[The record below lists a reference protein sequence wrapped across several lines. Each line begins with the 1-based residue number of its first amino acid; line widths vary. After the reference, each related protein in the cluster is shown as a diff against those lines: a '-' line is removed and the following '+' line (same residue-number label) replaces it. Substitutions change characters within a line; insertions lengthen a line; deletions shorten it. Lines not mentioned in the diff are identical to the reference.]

1 MSQEMFVILNL
12 TANTLIFL
20 ELVVFIIF
28 LFGKADSAANRFPL
42 ITHWFIKVGLSIMC
56 AGALFAA
63 LKEAEDMHHS
73 IAIWQQL
80 VRNIG
85 TAMVFGWGVL
95 FHWKYFMQP
104 KPTPKPTRKRKVVK
118 KAAVKPRKRAVKKD
132 TNPQP

>member
-1 MSQEMFVILNL
+1 MFVILNL

-28 LFGKADSAANRFPL
+28 LFGKADSVANRFPL
-42 ITHWFIKVGLSIMC
+42 VTHWFIKVGLSVMC

-63 LKEAEDMHHS
+63 LKEAEDMHKS

-85 TAMVFGWGVL
+85 TAMVFGWAVL
-95 FHWKYFMQP
+95 FHWRYFMNT
-104 KPTPKPTRKRKVVK
+104 KTTKNPTRKRKVVK
-118 KAAVKPRKRAVKKD
+118 KAAVKPRKRVVKKD
-132 TNPQP
+132 TNIQP